1 MNKNIFTV
9 LRIDL
14 VILSIVMI
22 INTMA
27 LFTIILALFI
37 QIPLGIYQM
46 LSSLFYL
53 LFPIPDPHI
62 KLLRKW
68 HFFGSLTYVMT
79 IIPFVTNTWDESAY
93 FFILLFALPQMIAYF
108 YLYITIQDYQ
118 SRKRIFSQAQTV
130 SVEDL

>member
-9 LRIDL
+9 LKIDFT
-14 VILSIVMI
+14 ILSIVML
-22 INTMA
+22 INTFA
-27 LFTIILALFI
+27 LFTLIGALFL

-53 LFPIPDPHI
+53 LFPIPNPHI
-62 KLLRKW
+62 KLLRRW

-79 IIPFVTNTWDESAY
+79 IIPIVTHTWNENAY

-108 YLYITIQDYQ
+108 YFYITIRDYQ
-118 SRKRIFSQAQTV
+118 SRNRLFSQAQIV
-130 SVEDL
+130 GVEEL